1 MNPIVFA
8 MRHPITTMMLVVA
21 LIGGGA
27 LALYRMRID
36 IFPPINQ
43 PQIFVFLNYGGFD
56 PGQIEGLLVNQF
68 ELEFQYVDGVRS
80 IESKSIQQVA
90 VIQLSFYPD
99 TDMAKAMAQVVA
111 ESNRALSAMPPSTLP
126 PRIMQLDAGSVPVG
140 YLVFRSK
147 TRSLGE
153 ISDLAQ
159 NRIRALVQA
168 QVPGTVASSPFGPN
182 VRSIVV
188 NVDPD
193 KLQSYNLTPQNV
205 VRAIEQGNAVSPS
218 GNLYVQDEMP
228 LVPNNAMILQ
238 PKDFGTIPLQ
248 PGRNVYVRDVGT
260 VADATDI
267 NYGYAMVDGRKSV
280 YLPIV
285 KKNTA
290 STLQVVSNIH
300 KGMPLF
306 KAALPDD
313 VDISFAFDESPTVV
327 TAVRNVA
334 TEGLIG
340 ATLTGLMILIFLRDW
355 RSVIVV
361 VFNIPMAL
369 LGSLC
374 GLWLTGNTI
383 NIMTLGGLALAI
395 GILVDEATVSIENIH
410 VQMTRTPSLAR
421 AVERGSNET
430 AVPRLLA
437 LLCILSVF
445 IPAFIMAEPVRSLF
459 VPLSLAVGF
468 AMISSYF
475 LSSTVVPVLSV
486 WLLKHHGAP
495 PPQARSASEGEGTPG
510 APTRRSGLLSS
521 VRRRLPWLSF
531 AWVSWLS
538 FARVQAAFGA
548 VVGWLVRLRWLVVP
562 AYVVLCAAVLG
573 VLGPRLGTELFP
585 QVDSGEFVIR
595 FRAPPGSN
603 FEITRQIWV
612 KSLQVIQEE
621 AGAENVA
628 ISMGF
633 AGQQPPIFSVNN
645 LILFMRG
652 PDDGQ
657 MRVALREGSG
667 VRLPAFRERLR
678 KALPEK
684 VKPWL
689 AELLQK
695 QGLTPESAK
704 ARAGQVT
711 FGFEPGDM
719 VSEVMSF
726 GSPTPIEVVVAS
738 PNLADARA
746 HALRIKAGM
755 EKIPFLR
762 DVQFQQELNYPT
774 VPVEIDRERAG
785 LSGMTAQQAADA
797 VVVTTSSSRY
807 IARNY
812 WADPKTG
819 IDYQVEVLVPAPRM
833 NSPGQVET
841 VPLRMVDPNLNL
853 LVRDV
858 AKVGTGAMPG
868 EIDRSTMQRYV
879 SVTANVEGEDLG
891 RASRQVEQA
900 IADAGRPP
908 KGVRVETRG
917 QVTPMDQMFT
927 SLGIGLGIAVLVIL
941 VLLTAYF
948 QSPRLALAAVSA
960 VPGVLCGIVVTL
972 LLTGTT
978 LNIESFM
985 GAIMCIGVSVSNSV
999 MLVTFIAME
1008 WQKGRSVPEAAR
1020 AGAQDRLRPILMT
1033 ACAMTVGMVPMAL
1046 ALEQG
1051 SEMEAPL
1058 GRAVIGGL
1066 VVSTFVTLFIV
1077 PSIFALLM
1085 GRRAAASPSVYP
1097 DDPASAH
1104 YDPAGREGEAPA
1116 EPPPPARQEPRP
1128 PQFHLGR
1135 PEDHP

>member
-1 MNPIVFA
+1 VNPIVFA
-8 MRHPITTMMLVVA
+8 LRHPITTLMLVVA
-21 LIGGGA
+21 LVGGGA
-27 LALYRMRID
+27 LALNRMRVD

-43 PQIFVFLNYGGFD
+43 PQVFVFVNFGGLD
-56 PGQIEGLLVNQF
+56 PGQMEGLIVNQF
-68 ELEFQYVDGVRS
+68 ELEFQYVDGVRN

-99 TDMAKAMAQVVA
+99 TDMAKAMSQVVA
-111 ESNRALSAMPPSTLP
+111 EANRALSAMPPNTLP

-140 YLVFRSK
+140 YLVFKSK

-168 QVPGTVASSPFGPN
+168 QVPGTVATSPFGPN

-193 KLQSYNLTPQNV
+193 KLQSYNLTPEDV
-205 VRAIEQGNAVSPS
+205 VRAIEAGNTVSPA
-218 GNLYVQDEMP
+218 GNLYIRDEMP
-228 LVPNNAMILQ
+228 LVPNNAMIRQ
-238 PKDFGTIPLQ
+238 PKDFGSIPLK
-248 PGRNVYVRDVGT
+248 PGRDVYVRDVGT
-260 VADATDI
+260 IADATDV

-290 STLQVVSNIH
+290 STLTVVSDIQQA
-300 KGMPLF
+300 MPLF
-306 KAALPDD
+306 KGVLPDD
-313 VDISFAFDESPTVV
+313 VDITFAFDESPTVV
-327 TAVRNVA
+327 TAVKNVA

-355 RSVIVV
+355 RSVLVV

-374 GLWLTGNTI
+374 ALWLTGNTI

-395 GILVDEATVSIENIH
+395 GILVDEATVEIENIH
-410 VQMTRTPSLAR
+410 VQMGLTPSLSR
-421 AVERGSNET
+421 AVLRGNHIT

-445 IPAFIMAEPVRSLF
+445 IPAFLMAEPVRSLF

-468 AMISSYF
+468 AMVSSYL

-486 WLLKHHGAP
+486 WLLKHRHNDE
-495 PPQARSASEGEGTPG
+495 ARMTNDERMTNPEARRTNWSGTRLVR
-510 APTRRSGLLSS
+510 AALRHSGFGVLSS
-521 VRRRLPWLSF
+521 FVIRHS
-531 AWVSWLS
+531 S
-538 FARVQAAFGA
+538 FARVQAAHGA
-548 VVGWLVRLRWLVVP
+548 VVGWLVRWRWLVVP
-562 AYVVLCAAVLG
+562 AYVGLCAAVLG
-573 VLGPRLGTELFP
+573 VLGTRVGAELFP
-585 QVDSGEFVIR
+585 QVDSGEFVVR
-595 FRAPPGSN
+595 FRTPPGSN
-603 FEITRQIWV
+603 FEITRQVWT
-612 KSLQVIQEE
+612 KALQVIQEE

-678 KALPEK
+678 QALPEK

-689 AELLQK
+689 AELLQR
-695 QGLTPESAK
+695 QGLTPESAR
-704 ARAGQVT
+704 ARAEQVV

-726 GSPTPIEVVVAS
+726 GSPTPVEVVVAS

-746 HALRIKAGM
+746 HALRIRAGM

-762 DVQFQQELNYPT
+762 DVHFQQELDYPT
-774 VPVEIDRERAG
+774 IPVEIDRERAG
-785 LSGMTAQQAADA
+785 LSGLTAQQAADA

-819 IDYQVEVLVPAPRM
+819 IDYQVEVLVPAAQM
-833 NSPGQVET
+833 DSAAKLET
-841 VPLRMVDPNLNL
+841 VPLRMVNPDLNL
-853 LVRDV
+853 MIRDV
-858 AKVGTGAMPG
+858 ARVGKGTMPG
-868 EIDRSTMQRYV
+868 EYDRSTMQRYL
-879 SVTANVEGEDLG
+879 SITANIEGEDLG
-891 RASRQVEQA
+891 RASRQIEQA
-900 IADAGRPP
+900 IAAAGQPP
-908 KGVRVETRG
+908 KGVRVEERG
-917 QVTPMDQMFT
+917 QVAPMRKMFT
-927 SLGIGLGIAVLVIL
+927 ALGVGLGLAVAVIL

-948 QSPRLALAAVSA
+948 QSPRLALASVSS
-960 VPGVLCGIVVTL
+960 VPGVLCGVVAIL

-999 MLVTFIAME
+999 MMVTFIALE
-1008 WQKGRSVPEAAR
+1008 WQGGKAVPEAAR
-1020 AGAQDRLRPILMT
+1020 AGAQERLRPILMT

-1046 ALEQG
+1046 ALERG
-1051 SEMEAPL
+1051 SEMQAPL

-1066 VVSTFVTLFIV
+1066 VASTFVTLFIV
-1077 PSIFALLM
+1077 PSVFALLM
-1085 GRRAAASPSVYP
+1085 GRRAARSPSLYP

-1104 YDPAGREGEAPA
+1104 YDPDGREPEAPA
-1116 EPPPPARQEPRP
+1116 HPLPN
-1128 PQFHLGR
+1128 GT
-1135 PEDHP
+1135 PEASS